1 MNDYSILENLFKN
14 EQDEIHFDL
23 FKESNVI
30 KINNNNG
37 DNNNFDNGISFNTQ
51 SIASKMI
58 NYKDAYVLLHIECE
72 IPFDETDQGKKSI
85 PKLLYLKNSFEIVK
99 NFKVQL
105 NNVTILNESYVNR
118 SSLIDYILNNPQ
130 SEPLMYRNIKKATST
145 GLNIT
150 DNKFITKDTY
160 FTKQEDSD
168 EEKNH
173 FVDFEIP
180 IFLKDIS
187 SFFKNIDIIHYGE
200 FNILIDLID
209 EIFVSSRDGVAYDI
223 KSAYLIVEEIK
234 LSKEDELRYLK
245 KLDNGYIK
253 TINFLENHVK
263 IFNDKFNINRQDFYL
278 NNVRNGDSIY
288 IYGILDANKTGL
300 NYDLSSV
307 KLNEPYLLIDNVRFE
322 NSIPDDISAYKSLK
336 SKSMYSNNFIIN
348 YDDYI
353 NYYRIYFWNISRQ
366 IKDDN
371 ANKFINI
378 LTGMETSACEV
389 YIVFKTSASI
399 TMKYSK
405 NDKLIVYKSQ

>member
-1 MNDYSILENLFKN
+1 MNDYTILENLFKN
-14 EQDEIHFDL
+14 EQDEIHFEL

-30 KINNNNG
+30 NINNNNG
-37 DNNNFDNGISFNTQ
+37 DNDNLDNGISFNTQ

-58 NYKDAYVLLHIECE
+58 NYKHAYVLIHVECE

-99 NFKVQL
+99 NLMVQL
-105 NNVTILNESYVNR
+105 SNVTILNEENVNR
-118 SSLIDYILNNPQ
+118 SALIDYVLDNSQ
-130 SEPLMYRNIKKATST
+130 GESLMYRNIKKASAD
-145 GLNIT
+145 GLNII
-150 DNKFITKDTY
+150 NIKFITKDTY
-160 FTKQEDSD
+160 FIKQEDSD

-173 FVDFEIP
+173 FIDFEIP
-180 IFLKDIS
+180 IFLKDFS

-200 FNILIDLID
+200 FNIVIDLID
-209 EIFVSSRDGVAYDI
+209 EIFVSSRDGITYDI
-223 KSAYLIVEEIK
+223 KSVYLIVEEIK
-234 LSKEDELRYLK
+234 LSEEDELRYLK
-245 KLDNGYIK
+245 KFDNGYIK
-253 TINFLENHVK
+253 TINFFENHVK

-278 NNVRNGDSIY
+278 SNVRNGDSIF

-300 NYDLSSV
+300 NYDLPGV
-307 KLNEPYLLIDNVRFE
+307 KFNEPYLLIDNVRFE
-322 NSIPDDISAYKSLK
+322 NTIPNDISAYKTLK
-336 SKSMYSNNFIIN
+336 NKSMYSDNFIIN

-378 LTGMETSACEV
+378 LTGLETSACEV
-389 YIVFKTSASI
+389 YIVFKTLASI
-399 TMKYSK
+399 TMKHSK